1 MQKLE
6 IIVMLTYNK
15 EIHNNSLENEYECFN
30 CNQCNPWIWG
40 KTNIR

>member
-15 EIHNNSLENEYECFN
+15 KIHNDSLENEYECFN
-30 CNQCNPWIWG
+30 SNQCNPWIWG
-40 KTNIR
+40 ETNIR